1 MLSSDTCQNSNIVN
15 DHTPSLS
22 APKPRRLA
30 VGLFG
35 KLPKFIATLVFV
47 LGLGLAP
54 QVQAQF
60 SPVPELDLLRSSDTG
75 NPTDNNT
82 SIGTPVFSVGNLVG
96 GGTVTVTATWNDAP
110 GGSAYDNI
118 SKSFV

>member
-1 MLSSDTCQNSNIVN
+1 M
-15 DHTPSLS
+15 
-22 APKPRRLA
+22 KRLTSFTKA
-30 VGLFG
+30 LT
-35 KLPKFIATLVFV
+35 TLTLTVP
-47 LGLGLAP
+47 LLLALTLASP
-54 QVQAQF
+54 QAQAQF